1 MLRRNIRATALA
13 FLALFH
19 TLLASARLLRAAPQ
33 QAVFEISGEVRDDAD
48 EQPIPGARV
57 QFRMTS
63 ELVVF
68 PLAFTSPTGVFR
80 FTEVRSGEYYLLAE
94 KEGYNPARIRVI
106 VAAHGDQMIVR
117 MHRLAAASASRPGE
131 PMSV

>member
-80 FTEVRSGEYYLLAE
+80 LRRF
-94 KEGYNPARIRVI
+94 ARESITFWPRRRATI
-106 VAAHGDQMIVR
+106 PR
-117 MHRLAAASASRPGE
+117 ASASSSP
-131 PMSV
+131 PTAIK